1 MEDDDFI
8 SKTRR
13 KKQMKDLQ
21 DLGAALVELSRE
33 QLARIDLP
41 EDLREAVT
49 ACRGITKHE
58 GRRRQMQY
66 IGKIMRNID
75 AGPIAAQLAE
85 LEAPSRRQTAVFHV
99 AERWRDEIM
108 GEPGAIERFMKEF
121 PEADAN
127 RLRELAE
134 KAREERRTSKPP
146 RSFRDLFHVL
156 NGLLQDHAR
165 RNP

>member
-99 AERWRDEIM
+99 AERWRDDIM
-108 GEPGAIERFMKEF
+108 TEPGAIERFMKEF

>member
-21 DLGAALVELSRE
+21 DLGAALVELSKE

-75 AGPIAAQLAE
+75 AAPIAAQLAE
-85 LEAPSRRQTAVFHV
+85 LEAPTKRQTAVFHV

-108 GEPGAIERFMKEF
+108 GEPGAIERFTKEF

-134 KAREERRTSKPP
+134 KAREEKRTSKPP

>member
-108 GEPGAIERFMKEF
+108 GEPGAIERFMKEI

>member
-1 MEDDDFI
+1 
-8 SKTRR
+8 
-13 KKQMKDLQ
+13 
-21 DLGAALVELSRE
+21 
-33 QLARIDLP
+33 
-41 EDLREAVT
+41 
-49 ACRGITKHE
+49 
-58 GRRRQMQY
+58 
-66 IGKIMRNID
+66 MRNID
-75 AGPIAAQLAE
+75 AAPIAAQLAE

-134 KAREERRTSKPP
+134 KAREEKRTSRPP

>member
-134 KAREERRTSKPP
+134 KAREEKRTSKPP

>member
-1 MEDDDFI
+1 
-8 SKTRR
+8 
-13 KKQMKDLQ
+13 
-21 DLGAALVELSRE
+21 LVELSRE

-49 ACRGITKHE
+49 ECRGITKHE

-134 KAREERRTSKPP
+134 KAREEKRTSKPP

>member
-21 DLGAALVELSRE
+21 DLGAALVELSKE
-33 QLARIDLP
+33 QLARVDMP
-41 EDLREAVT
+41 ENLRDAIME
-49 ACRGITKHE
+49 CRGITKHE

-66 IGKIMRNID
+66 IGKIMRGID
-75 AGPIAAQLAE
+75 AGPIAAQLAAI
-85 LEAPSRRQTAVFHV
+85 EAPSRRQTAVFHV

-108 GEPGAIERFMKEF
+108 TEPGAIERFMKEF

-134 KAREERRTSKPP
+134 KAREEKRASKPP

-156 NGLLQDHAR
+156 NALLQDHAR

>member
-1 MEDDDFI
+1 MEEKEFI

-13 KKQMKDLQ
+13 KRQMRELQ
-21 DLGAALVELSRE
+21 DVGAGLVELSE
-33 QLARIDLP
+33 VELARIDMP
-41 EDLREAVT
+41 EELREAVIE
-49 ACRGITKHE
+49 CRRITKHE

-134 KAREERRTSKPP
+134 KAREEKRASKPP

>member
-21 DLGAALVELSRE
+21 DLGAALVELSKE
-33 QLARIDLP
+33 QLARVDMP
-41 EDLREAVT
+41 ENLRDAIMD
-49 ACRGITKHE
+49 CRGITKHE

-75 AGPIAAQLAE
+75 AGPIAAQLAAI
-85 LEAPSRRQTAVFHV
+85 EAPSKRQTAVFHV
-99 AERWRDEIM
+99 AEQWRTEVMEQPD
-108 GEPGAIERFMKEF
+108 AVERFVKEF
-121 PEADAN
+121 PGADPA

-134 KAREERRTSKPP
+134 KAREEKRAAKPL
-146 RSFRDLFHVL
+146 RSYRELFHVL
-156 NGLLQDHAR
+156 NAFLQDHAR